1 MKKQGKRLLS
11 MMAAMIIVLTTILAP
26 SSVAATEKVDV
37 SKSGSASLVLELP
50 AASDS
55 VKLYQ
60 IAEYDSDSKIVMKKE
75 AADLKVTIDGKETE
89 AALGQKAQTLA
100 GKLKTVA
107 ATGKTDAKLS
117 VKFDKLKL
125 GYYLVVVDKCESD
138 SKKFEV
144 APVIIGVPAAQKSSW
159 NYNVAVK
166 LKGQEV
172 KTTPAPA
179 TTTPKAPTSAEKD
192 ETVGADDESTPDSSI
207 TPPSPTPTEEV
218 TATPIPTEEPTST
231 PTEELTA
238 TPIPTETEELTATP
252 IPTETEE
259 PTTTSIP
266 TEEPTETPGLT
277 PTVAATPSVTGEP
290 EESGTP
296 TPSISGEP
304 TETETP
310 TPSITGEP
318 TDTETP
324 TPSITGESTETP
336 TPGTESDDSNPEFP
350 PDDSSIPDITVTPD
364 PNMWQMSVTK
374 HWIDKNNLPLS
385 DKDETIPDSLSI
397 QIWKKASEEAKW
409 QKIELVELTAENGWT
424 YSWTAPDDGATWTVT
439 EDVVPIGFTQ
449 MTIKQSKNA
458 VKKTLAFKVTNM
470 SNADVTPA
478 PIQLSVVKY
487 WKDKNG
493 NDLDDKEISV
503 KSLPIQIY
511 RREKDATAWKLYK
524 SVELT
529 AETGWEHHWGA
540 ADDGASW
547 TVTEREVPEGYSLQ
561 IPIRLAHNAANTKM
575 EFRVT
580 NISNNG
586 GDTPTVKPP
595 TNTPTPTSAPIQL
608 SVVKYWKDKN
618 GNDIDANKIG
628 VKSLKI
634 QIYRR
639 EKGATKW
646 EPYKTAELK
655 ADTGWAYHWGAADD
669 GASWTVAEN
678 NVPSGYVLQTPIR
691 FAHNANNTKLEFRVT
706 NIKGPTPTPTK
717 KPTVKPT
724 KTPTP
729 TPTKKP
735 ISFSVVKKWQSASGG
750 TLSSTQTG
758 VSSLTVDIYRK
769 YPGATYTKVDSIE
782 LLPSNNWTHSWTAPD
797 DGSTWTVT
805 EPSIPDG
812 YTKVGITQTKNDTAH
827 TRVFT
832 ITNKKTSS
840 TNKTP
845 TPTGTSRRATATVT
859 SKASG
864 SSRNSPN
871 TGDNQ
876 NIWIPLMTM
885 IGASVVLV
893 VLARKR
899 AR

>member
-1 MKKQGKRLLS
+1 M
-11 MMAAMIIVLTTILAP
+11 T
-26 SSVAATEKVDV
+26 
-37 SKSGSASLVLELP
+37 
-50 AASDS
+50 
-55 VKLYQ
+55 
-60 IAEYDSDSKIVMKKE
+60 
-75 AADLKVTIDGKETE
+75 
-89 AALGQKAQTLA
+89 
-100 GKLKTVA
+100 
-107 ATGKTDAKLS
+107 
-117 VKFDKLKL
+117 
-125 GYYLVVVDKCESD
+125 
-138 SKKFEV
+138 
-144 APVIIGVPAAQKSSW
+144 
-159 NYNVAVK
+159 
-166 LKGQEV
+166 
-172 KTTPAPA
+172 
-179 TTTPKAPTSAEKD
+179 
-192 ETVGADDESTPDSSI
+192 
-207 TPPSPTPTEEV
+207 
-218 TATPIPTEEPTST
+218 
-231 PTEELTA
+231 
-238 TPIPTETEELTATP
+238 
-252 IPTETEE
+252 
-259 PTTTSIP
+259 
-266 TEEPTETPGLT
+266 
-277 PTVAATPSVTGEP
+277 ATPSVTGEP
-290 EESGTP
+290 TETP
-296 TPSISGEP
+296 TPSITGEP
-304 TETETP
+304 TDTETPTPSVTGEPTGTETP

-324 TPSITGESTETP
+324 TPSITGEPTDTETPTPSITGEPTDTETP
-336 TPGTESDDSNPEFP
+336 TPGTESDDSNPGFP

-374 HWIDKNNLPLS
+374 YWIDKNNLPLS

-511 RREKDATAWKLYK
+511 RREKDAKTWKLYK
-524 SVELT
+524 TVELT
-529 AETGWEHHWGA
+529 ADSAWEYHWGA

-547 TVTEREVPEGYSLQ
+547 TVTERDVPEGYTLQ
-561 IPIRLAHNAANTKM
+561 TPIRLAHNAANTKM

-586 GDTPTVKPP
+586 SDTPTVKPP
-595 TNTPTPTSAPIQL
+595 TNTPTPTSAPVQL
-608 SVVKYWKDKN
+608 SIVKYWKDAK
-618 GNDIDANKIG
+618 GNDIDKNKTG

-646 EPYKTAELK
+646 KLYKTAELT
-655 ADTGWAYHWGAADD
+655 ADTAWEYHWGAADD
-669 GASWTVAEN
+669 GASWTVAEK

-706 NIKGPTPTPTK
+706 NVKGSTPTPTK

-735 ISFSVVKKWQSASGG
+735 ISFSVVKKWQTATGG

-769 YPGATYTKVDSIE
+769 YPGATSYTKVDSIE

-805 EPSIPDG
+805 EPRIPSG
-812 YTKVGITQTKNDTAH
+812 YTKVGITKLPNKTAH
-827 TRVFT
+827 TELFT
-832 ITNKKTSS
+832 ITNRKTSNSSSNSGSNS
-840 TNKTP
+840 TTRKVT
-845 TPTGTSRRATATVT
+845 ATATPKVT
-859 SKASG
+859 G

-876 NIWIPLMTM
+876 NIWIPIMTM